1 MKAKQINGKAEHC
14 LHLCNNANAEEVVFS
29 YLGVADALVTN
40 NVEAWETRLK
50 ANNVACLIKKPEE
63 AMQHKSIVVDGS
75 SLGSDFEKW
84 EQNWEKQKSVVCVY
98 NIEELDASV
107 LKALVNSHDKMLLSV
122 NKIRMVSHKELN
134 KGMDD
139 INPDIVENLVKRDL
153 KNIVVSML
161 LSNPMCGTDLVK
173 ALYKKFKV
181 FISPG
186 QLYPTLHELEKSG
199 LLKYECKLKNK
210 IYSVQKEEEAKHLL
224 QKHVAANSAL
234 SRFLMTEENGG
245 RK

>member
-1 MKAKQINGKAEHC
+1 MKNGSRTGK
-14 LHLCNNANAEEVVFS
+14 N
-29 YLGVADALVTN
+29 
-40 NVEAWETRLK
+40 K
-50 ANNVACLIKKPEE
+50 
-63 AMQHKSIVVDGS
+63 
-75 SLGSDFEKW
+75 
-84 EQNWEKQKSVVCVY
+84 KSVVCVY

>member
-1 MKAKQINGKAEHC
+1 M
-14 LHLCNNANAEEVVFS
+14 HLCNNANAEDVVFS
-29 YLGVADALVTN
+29 YLGTADALVSN
-40 NVEAWETRLK
+40 NAEAWAARLK
-50 ANNVACLIKKPEE
+50 ANNINCLIKKPEDAE
-63 AMQHKSIVVDGS
+63 HYKSIVVDGS

-84 EQNWEKQKSVVCVY
+84 ELNWEKQKSAVCVY

-107 LKALVNSHDKMLLSV
+107 LKQLVNSHDKMLLSI

-134 KGMDD
+134 KEMED
-139 INPDIVENLVKRDL
+139 INPEIVETLVKRDL
-153 KNIVVSML
+153 KNIVVSLL

-173 ALYKKFKV
+173 TLYKKFKV

-186 QLYPTLHELEKSG
+186 QLYPTLHELEKTG

-210 IYSVQKEEEAKHLL
+210 IYSVQKQEEAKHLL

-234 SRFLMTEENGG
+234 SRFLMVEENGN
-245 RK
+245 

>member
-1 MKAKQINGKAEHC
+1 MAKQITSKNYHC

-29 YLGVADALVTN
+29 YLGTADALVTN
-40 NVEAWETRLK
+40 NIEAWAARLK
-50 ANNVACLIKKPEE
+50 ANNINCLIKKPDE
-63 AMQHKSIVVDGS
+63 AMHHKSIVVDGS

-84 EQNWEKQKSVVCVY
+84 EQNWEKQKRAVCIY

-107 LKALVNSHDKMLLSV
+107 LKHLVNSHDKMLLSV

-134 KGMDD
+134 KEMED
-139 INPDIVENLVKRDL
+139 INPEIVENLVKRDL
-153 KNIVVSML
+153 KNIVLSML

-173 ALYKKFKV
+173 TLYKKFKV

-186 QLYPTLHELEKSG
+186 QLYPTLHELEKTG

-224 QKHVAANSAL
+224 QKHIAANSAL
-234 SRFLMTEENGG
+234 SRFLMVEENGN
-245 RK
+245 